1 MQAAVAGLAKSAT
14 PFTAYLRTTNRAG
27 AAVWR
32 FGVAIAA
39 LLAWEAVARWTAS
52 IWLSSPSLVA
62 ARLADWLRGSL
73 YVHLAVTMEE
83 IAVGVV
89 LGTTLG
95 AVFGLLLGRLPTLA
109 TLLRPLIVALY
120 NLPLLALA
128 PLFIMLFGLG
138 FMPATVLVGV
148 VVFFLVFFNTFSG
161 AESVDEDMIRSL
173 QIMGA
178 NRIEVFRKVIGPASV
193 AWIISGLKVAL
204 PYSLA
209 AATTGEMLAGGNGM
223 GGVLTAAA
231 QQFDMTSMYATLV
244 VLMLAGVLLNL
255 CATRLETWLLRWRHA
270 AG

>member
-1 MQAAVAGLAKSAT
+1 VQIATTDVAKPKAR
-14 PFTAYLRTTNRAG
+14 FTSYLRTTTRTG

-32 FGVAIAA
+32 LGVAAV
-39 LLAWEAVARWTAS
+39 LLLVWEAAAFLTGS
-52 IWLSSPSLVA
+52 IWLSSPGLVG

-73 YVHLAVTMEE
+73 YIHLGTTLEE
-83 IAVGVV
+83 IAVGVAI
-89 LGTTLG
+89 GTGSG
-95 AVFGLLLGRLPTLA
+95 AVLGLLLGRAPALA

-138 FMPATVLVGV
+138 FLPAVVLVSV

-161 AESVDEDMIRSL
+161 AEAVDDDVIRSL

-193 AWIISGLKVAL
+193 VWIISGLKVAL

-209 AATTGEMLAGGNGM
+209 AATTGEMLAGGNGL
-223 GGVLTAAA
+223 GGVLTSAA
-231 QQFDMTSMYATLV
+231 QQFDMAAMYAALV
-244 VLMLAGVLLNL
+244 VLMIVGMLLNTA
-255 CATRLETWLLRWRHA
+255 ATGLETWLLRWRHA
-270 AG
+270 AD

>member
-1 MQAAVAGLAKSAT
+1 VEATTIGTAKSGTTLA
-14 PFTAYLRTTNRAG
+14 AYVQTTTRAG
-27 AAVWR
+27 AAIWR
-32 FGVAIAA
+32 LGVAIAIM
-39 LLAWEAVARWTAS
+39 LAWQAAARWTAS
-52 IWLSSPSLVA
+52 NWLSSPSLVA

-73 YVHLAVTMEE
+73 YPHLAVTMEE
-83 IAVGVV
+83 IVVGVA
-89 LGTTLG
+89 LGTTIG
-95 AVFGLLLGRLPTLA
+95 AVFGLFLGRLPSLA

-138 FMPATVLVGV
+138 FVPATVLVGV
-148 VVFFLVFFNTFSG
+148 VVFFLIFFNTFSG

-178 NRIEVFRKVIGPASV
+178 SRIEVFRKVIGPASA

-223 GGVLTAAA
+223 GGVLTTAA
-231 QQFDMTSMYATLV
+231 QQFDMTSMYTALV
-244 VLMLAGVLLNL
+244 VLMLLGVALNL

-270 AG
+270 VD